1 MKIDSKFQETI
12 LKELEGALVGP
23 DGTIKGGPTKKQVDK
38 VEDELQKDWVHTT
51 RYEPVSEMHDR
62 YYPNVEQWKSVNEE
76 KLNKSDLVYQLG
88 IDYSGNT
95 KPKVVKLNKKELNI
109 KYGYKVNPKD
119 VIKSFNKLYP
129 NKELK
134 HVKWDSMMTGGGIHR
149 FVIKESIITEYGV
162 KDPSK
167 PSKGDN
173 FSIGLPN
180 RGGVGQITDVDN
192 KFVHTSHAVGR
203 MKNGKHYRYKYKL
216 PLKNFMKHFRL
227 NLGKG
232 SSQSWIQQTNTRFK
246 PVPIEESVN
255 EMKLKKKKSAELTYN
270 QAMSTQKLDHAI
282 KDHIKDNYPEDHNPG
297 VSRWHGGG
305 KVGMTGKQGH
315 SLSTTHIMK
324 IAKFAKKNKDSKL
337 AKLIDK
343 WVKVAKANDIIE
355 SVNEAE
361 LKLGIKYVNKKGDV
375 GFIQTGGSKDPNDW
389 IWYDGKNK
397 HSYKKVKRDL
407 KPAKDQKKTG
417 LGDYLKQGGRMWDH
431 VEINE
436 AKDNLYLQLHK
447 KYAEQIKGLKA
458 KKIKKLTDLVSVQRW
473 SMEDMRDYF
482 DLDSKKKK
490 ELSAEYNNERKLF
503 KKYMAGD
510 HSVMLPKGTETLAES
525 INEGKYGK
533 ELGKIF
539 GNDFPFDYTEKGNKI
554 VIEPEGYN
562 DDGTLFNMKDDWKEK
577 IIKTIRMKKKKW
589 HASPN
594 MGGGITIIAES
605 QGEQTMDVI
614 TKKGLMELIKEE
626 VQSLNE
632 LSGFPDMKRWWKED
646 PKDVM
651 SFVYWLQGKIP
662 PSGSAFDK
670 AWKAIATQLNKKH
683 KAPSSDFKKIMGES
697 IVNEEK
703 MHNDFIRPIEAGKI
717 LTQWYNGNKTSDET
731 AKELL
736 KLMKRIKASHP
747 FADGAWKQQVSKL
760 LKMKEPDGKRGSG
773 SIFNWFTDIDTDYH
787 EELPG
792 YEKAYKIIRK
802 ELFES
807 INEGSDYDKYALKMY
822 GKKWNSLDRDKQS
835 EVVDAVE
842 GNYPLSKI
850 KRVKES
856 VNEAKKYDWDDILDV
871 LTTSTAVGR
880 AGRVIDMINPRDP
893 EVKDLLKGRYK
904 SFPDFAKA
912 VKLMYNLEEMYDR
925 FYPDIEQWEE
935 LLEAVPSVEDYHTK
949 DKNDIL
955 FTIPGPHKKAL
966 ATSRDIYQDAQGY
979 GYIFDE
985 FFDND
990 KGNESGKFL
999 ISFPASVNSLPSSK
1013 RNIIKLVGKRGN
1025 HVERPNW
1032 VNEAENYDTKE
1043 FKVGDKIK
1051 TNIGVWEVIET
1062 DYKPGKS
1069 FAAPFIFK
1077 GKDMKRVN
1085 IPNPPKTNKNAVG
1098 YKVTDGD
1105 KYPII
1110 GFLYQYKDITK
1121 LATVGVD
1128 ESVNEEPLNE
1138 AVGLGVF
1145 AAMMLAAGILG
1156 RLALMNDKQLQGVID
1171 TTTGTGKG
1179 LKNMFKK
1186 GFGQLSR
1193 QLPIIGK
1200 KLKYK
1205 DLQKFQ
1211 SEEVKKYLN
1220 DELTDKDIIDVLSK
1234 DPKLKEILDDVA
1246 AGGKQYSDLYRYIL
1260 NLGGG
1265 RGPGYGQYYIH
1276 DKFKKLR
1283 KDLKAGNIKESVFLS
1298 FNSFVNE
1305 TIGTINAPVYGEDS
1319 EQYPEINVE
1328 SKDER
1333 YKKYLKEIASLL
1345 KEIYSTALDCE
1356 CDGHKIK
1363 ETLFPKYK
1371 DTKVKMQVTEEGIF
1385 RFDSFGKYPDV
1396 NVNLKNMK
1404 KGKHTKESLLKEVK
1418 NNIKKLEE
1426 RMPGMPS
1433 QSAIA
1438 SFSSAPHLTGAGAGM
1453 MPS

>member
-1 MKIDSKFQETI
+1 MMKTFNQFVNE
-12 LKELEGALVGP
+12 
-23 DGTIKGGPTKKQVDK
+23 KKQNTSTEFTKPGQQGDIYFSKREGNAIGIRLLTDASGFQGSGDV
-38 VEDELQKDWVHTT
+38 LQMLSTFQGKASLGRV
-51 RYEPVSEMHDR
+51 
-62 YYPNVEQWKSVNEE
+62 Q
-76 KLNKSDLVYQLG
+76 KSDKRWENMGPASERLLIDLSMKNLG
-88 IDYSGNT
+88 GLAT
-95 KPKVVKLNKKELNI
+95 RETQMERGKL
-109 KYGYKVNPKD
+109 
-119 VIKSFNKLYP
+119 LY
-129 NKELK
+129 
-134 HVKWDSMMTGGGIHR
+134 
-149 FVIKESIITEYGV
+149 
-162 KDPSK
+162 
-167 PSKGDN
+167 
-173 FSIGLPN
+173 
-180 RGGVGQITDVDN
+180 
-192 KFVHTSHAVGR
+192 KFVRS
-203 MKNGKHYRYKYKL
+203 L
-216 PLKNFMKHFRL
+216 
-227 NLGKG
+227 
-232 SSQSWIQQTNTRFK
+232 
-246 PVPIEESVN
+246 EESVN
-255 EMKLKKKKSAELTYN
+255 ES
-270 QAMSTQKLDHAI
+270 
-282 KDHIKDNYPEDHNPG
+282 
-297 VSRWHGGG
+297 
-305 KVGMTGKQGH
+305 
-315 SLSTTHIMK
+315 
-324 IAKFAKKNKDSKL
+324 
-337 AKLIDK
+337 
-343 WVKVAKANDIIE
+343 
-355 SVNEAE
+355 
-361 LKLGIKYVNKKGDV
+361 
-375 GFIQTGGSKDPNDW
+375 
-389 IWYDGKNK
+389 
-397 HSYKKVKRDL
+397 
-407 KPAKDQKKTG
+407 
-417 LGDYLKQGGRMWDH
+417 
-431 VEINE
+431 
-436 AKDNLYLQLHK
+436 
-447 KYAEQIKGLKA
+447 
-458 KKIKKLTDLVSVQRW
+458 
-473 SMEDMRDYF
+473 
-482 DLDSKKKK
+482 
-490 ELSAEYNNERKLF
+490 
-503 KKYMAGD
+503 
-510 HSVMLPKGTETLAES
+510 
-525 INEGKYGK
+525 
-533 ELGKIF
+533 
-539 GNDFPFDYTEKGNKI
+539 
-554 VIEPEGYN
+554 
-562 DDGTLFNMKDDWKEK
+562 
-577 IIKTIRMKKKKW
+577 
-589 HASPN
+589 
-594 MGGGITIIAES
+594 
-605 QGEQTMDVI
+605 
-614 TKKGLMELIKEE
+614 
-626 VQSLNE
+626 
-632 LSGFPDMKRWWKED
+632 
-646 PKDVM
+646 
-651 SFVYWLQGKIP
+651 
-662 PSGSAFDK
+662 
-670 AWKAIATQLNKKH
+670 
-683 KAPSSDFKKIMGES
+683 
-697 IVNEEK
+697 
-703 MHNDFIRPIEAGKI
+703 
-717 LTQWYNGNKTSDET
+717 
-731 AKELL
+731 
-736 KLMKRIKASHP
+736 
-747 FADGAWKQQVSKL
+747 
-760 LKMKEPDGKRGSG
+760 
-773 SIFNWFTDIDTDYH
+773 
-787 EELPG
+787 
-792 YEKAYKIIRK
+792 
-802 ELFES
+802 
-807 INEGSDYDKYALKMY
+807 SDYDKYALKMY
-822 GKKWNSLDRDKQS
+822 GKKWDDLDRDKQS

-850 KRVKES
+850 KRVKESVNEAKFKKGQYVKYIVPGTSDKIKRGKITDFESTRDEDFAVIDGKTISFSHISES